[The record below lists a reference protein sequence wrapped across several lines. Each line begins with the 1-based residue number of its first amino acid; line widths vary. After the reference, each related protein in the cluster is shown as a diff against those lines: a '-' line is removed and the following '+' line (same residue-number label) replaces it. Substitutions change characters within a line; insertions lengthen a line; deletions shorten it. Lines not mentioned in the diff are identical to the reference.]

1 MRTPSTWSRV
11 SAVIALGGALVLYLF
26 WPRGYGETSDQGY
39 QFAIALFTAC
49 NQHDSEK
56 LTTIA
61 NMIEAAEDAGELGN
75 AEARWLQGIT
85 RQGLA
90 GNWEA
95 ANRAVR
101 RLMTDQLKPAPLPS
115 AES

>member
-1 MRTPSTWSRV
+1 MLIVLGLGILWIAGVCLAILDGRRKRV
-11 SAVIALGGALVLYLF
+11 GWLAIGALTAAIVALVALGVQVRDEGPQRMV
-26 WPRGYGETSDQGY
+26 
-39 QFAIALFTAC
+39 
-49 NQHDSEK
+49 
-56 LTTIA
+56 
-61 NMIEAAEDAGELGN
+61 
-75 AEARWLQGIT
+75 
-85 RQGLA
+85 A